1 MVNAYFI
8 LQLNLLAEIFN
19 IMIMKRLSLLVS
31 LFLFSFM
38 LKGQEMQNTN
48 QMQCYQCFNQER
60 LQLIPVDSTIFPI
73 VGTKLVVTSSEG
85 SLRLDKGKAKGIVE
99 VVSDTVNKLELKING
114 TLKGKQ
120 KIIVYQE
127 LPSSKPFVLFI
138 KPKKADIK
146 DFPIKWSLNDSAFE
160 EIPQGDD
167 VVVASIGDTCTISV
181 EAGDLFPGNEA
192 VGRKFSTTEN
202 TTVKYS
208 VYGVNRQLRVEF
220 LSDEDLVKKVRENQH
235 HGYANHL
242 ANMYLDL
249 KSKYSDLDKMY
260 NTLEEKV
267 EVESKLNST
276 GVDVFEP
283 IESHRESKKLND
295 ALIKQNDTIPSANIW
310 DLDKV
315 PDMVKEKLKWVNDV
329 ICQKTKLNCIQ
340 TYVESCE
347 EEEATSTIKQ
357 DPKDF
362 KEKLFSNIETK
373 IYEIDDSLKAIKKEK
388 GMFSNQQYEYIDEL
402 HKALGELYK
411 TYSIY
416 ED

>member
-8 LQLNLLAEIFN
+8 LQLNLAEKFN
-19 IMIMKRLSLLVS
+19 IIIMKRFSLLVS
-31 LFLFSFM
+31 LFLFSLM

-60 LQLIPVDSTIFPI
+60 LQLTPVDGTIFPF
-73 VGTKLVVTSSEG
+73 VGTNLVVTSSEG
-85 SLRLDKGKAKGIVE
+85 TLRLDKGKTKGIVE
-99 VVSDTVNKLELKING
+99 VVSNTVNKLELKING
-114 TLKGKQ
+114 TLKGEQMIK
-120 KIIVYQE
+120 VYQE
-127 LPSSKPFVLFI
+127 LGTKSFELSI
-138 KPKKADIK
+138 KPKGTDIK
-146 DFPIKWSLNDSAFE
+146 DFPIKWSLNDSAFK

-167 VVVASIGDTCTISV
+167 VVVASIGDICTISV
-181 EAGDLFPGNEA
+181 EAGDLFHGNEA

-249 KSKYSDLDKMY
+249 KSKYSDLSKTYD
-260 NTLEEKV
+260 TLQEEVK
-267 EVESKLNST
+267 VESKLNST

-283 IESHRESKKLND
+283 IESHRGSMKLDD
-295 ALIKQNDTIPSANIW
+295 ALIDEQNDTIPSAKIW
-310 DLDKV
+310 DLNKV
-315 PDMVKEKLKWVNDV
+315 PDVVREKLDLVNNV

-340 TYVESCE
+340 TYVNNYVKQ
-347 EEEATSTIKQ
+347 ARALMLST
-357 DPKDF
+357 KDY
-362 KEKLFSNIETK
+362 KERLFSIIETK
-373 IYEIDDSLKAIKKEK
+373 IYEIDDSLKAIMGKK